1 MGDRT
6 LENCNIMT
14 VTSCK
19 GGVGKS
25 TIAANLAAA
34 LAEIGY
40 RVLLVDCDFTVRS
53 LDLILGLEDRAIYDV
68 YDVISGSVSPDK
80 ALIKDPRSENL
91 FFLCA
96 PYGKTED
103 MIEEDRFGP
112 MILNYAK
119 EGGFDYIILD
129 TPGDIGKSFQMAASV
144 SDSALVVST
153 NQPTSL
159 RAAERTGAMLAEKGV
174 GTRKLVINCFDTGRV
189 TFSAEHS
196 LTGLIDE
203 TSIQLIGIIPFDI
216 RVMEAQSRREL
227 VFSLKDSNVP
237 VAYRNIAQRLNGI
250 QIPLFTG
257 FRHINRK
264 QLMTQLR

>member
-1 MGDRT
+1 MGERT

-25 TIAANLAAA
+25 TIAANLSAA

-68 YDVISGSVSPDK
+68 YDVLSGSVPPEK
-80 ALIKDPRSENL
+80 ALINDPRYEKL

-96 PYGKTED
+96 PYGKTEE
-103 MIEEDRFGP
+103 MIEEERFGSL
-112 MILNYAK
+112 ILHYAM

-159 RAAERTGAMLAEKGV
+159 RAAERTGALLAEKGV

-189 TFSAEHS
+189 AFSADHS

-203 TSIQLIGIIPFDI
+203 TCIQLIGIIPFDI

-237 VAYRNIAQRLNGI
+237 AAYRNIAQRLNGI
-250 QIPLFTG
+250 QLPLFTG

-264 QLMTQLR
+264 QLMNQLR